1 MRSEED
7 ALPLQG
13 LKGLV
18 VDGLHPLG
26 LQSFYLLIVM
36 DDVTE
41 AVELST
47 ILCQLLLGMLDGI
60 DYTEAKAG
68 LLVYFYSWIHW
79 L

>member
-60 DYTEAKAG
+60 DHTEAEAG

>member
-1 MRSEED
+1 
-7 ALPLQG
+7 
-13 LKGLV
+13 
-18 VDGLHPLG
+18 
-26 LQSFYLLIVM
+26 M

-60 DYTEAKAG
+60 DHTEAEAG